1 MATLFITKGLPASG
15 KSTTARQM
23 VLESGGKMKRCNKDD
38 LRDMINAREWSPATE
53 PFIIEARNEIVKLS
67 LNQGFD
73 VVVDDTNLNP
83 VHERQLR
90 KLAAPDHD
98 FVVMDSFLEV
108 PLEECIARDKARRD
122 KPGEIEVGEMVIR
135 RMWKDWT
142 KTWHNKNTDFIYPK
156 IVPYEAPKGAKPV
169 IIVDI
174 DGTVAHNYG
183 HRGWHDY
190 HKVGNDTFDG
200 TIIELLAMHALS
212 FPEGIIMMSGRPESC
227 REETELWL
235 ARAGI
240 KYQHLFMRT
249 TGDHRQDWIVKY
261 ELFDAHIRD
270 NYDVRFVL
278 DDRDQVVRMWRRLGL
293 KCLQVAD
300 GNF

>member
-15 KSTTARQM
+15 KSTYARQL
-23 VLESGGKMKRCNKDD
+23 VADSDGKMKRCNKDD
-38 LRDMINAREWSPATE
+38 LRGMINAGKWHTSTE
-53 PFIIEARNEIVKLS
+53 PFIIAARNEIVKLS
-67 LNQGFD
+67 LNEGFD
-73 VVVDDTNLNP
+73 VIVDDTNLNP

-90 KLAAPDHD
+90 KLAAPVHD
-98 FVVMDSFLEV
+98 FVVVDSFLDV
-108 PLEECIARDKARRD
+108 PLEECIERDAMRKH
-122 KPGEIEVGEMVIR
+122 KPGEVEVGEMVIR

-142 KTWHNKNTDFIYPK
+142 KTWHAKDTSFIYPEL
-156 IVPYEAPKGAKPV
+156 VPYVAPEGKKGC

-200 TIIELLAMHALS
+200 DIIELVRMYNNV
-212 FPEGIIMMSGRPESC
+212 FPDSIIMMSGRPESC

-235 ARAGI
+235 KRAGI
-240 KYQHLFMRT
+240 THQHLFMRT

-278 DDRDQVVRMWRRLGL
+278 DDRDQCIKLWRSLGL
-293 KCLQVAD
+293 KALQVAD
-300 GNF
+300 GAF